1 MIQSGNDITATKF
14 QNDSNGDQLNYRA
27 VYINLCG
34 KYCDMAAMAS
44 RTLLVDPK
52 LEQKQAYEIAH
63 DA

>member
-1 MIQSGNDITATKF
+1 MIQSGNNITVHKF

-27 VYINLCG
+27 VYINVCS

-52 LEQKQAYEIAH
+52 EEQKEAYIVAY